1 MNFKLNLSDNKVW
14 CFLRAFIRMSCLR
27 RIPYYVWVGFLSFFA
42 DSKICNLRSGSVFSS
57 VRKLKKKNITTGKA
71 KRKEK
76 REPDTTLLRNVCCPL
91 FLIDWHL
98 PNQPTKI
105 TSVACFI
112 SMQIYHTRDKSR
124 LADLKIAFIFFCLF
138 FATNNKTV
146 IQSQLTSCEIKG
158 DPEGYFCCH
167 RR

>member
-14 CFLRAFIRMSCLR
+14 CFLRAFIRMSYLR
-27 RIPYYVWVGFLSFFA
+27 RVPYYVWVGFLSFFA

-91 FLIDWHL
+91 FLID
-98 PNQPTKI
+98 
-105 TSVACFI
+105 
-112 SMQIYHTRDKSR
+112 
-124 LADLKIAFIFFCLF
+124 
-138 FATNNKTV
+138 
-146 IQSQLTSCEIKG
+146 
-158 DPEGYFCCH
+158 
-167 RR
+167 

>member
-27 RIPYYVWVGFLSFFA
+27 RVPYYVWVGFLSFFA

-57 VRKLKKKNITTGKA
+57 VRKLKKKKNITTGKA

-105 TSVACFI
+105 TSVACFLKYANF
-112 SMQIYHTRDKSR
+112 SYVGKMQ
-124 LADLKIAFIFFCLF
+124 KIAFIFFS
-138 FATNNKTV
+138 TKNKTV
-146 IQSQLTSCEIKG
+146 STVTFDFLR
-158 DPEGYFCCH
+158 D
-167 RR
+167 

>member
-1 MNFKLNLSDNKVW
+1 MNFNFNLSDNKVW
-14 CFLRAFIRMSCLR
+14 CFLRTFIRMSCLR
-27 RIPYYVWVGFLSFFA
+27 RVPYYVWVGFLSFFA

-57 VRKLKKKNITTGKA
+57 VRKFKKKHYDGQGET
-71 KRKEK
+71 K
-76 REPDTTLLRNVCCPL
+76 REPDTNLLRNVCWPL

-98 PNQPTKI
+98 PNQPTNI

-112 SMQIYHTRDKSR
+112 SMEIYHTRDKSR

-138 FATNNKTV
+138 FATNNETV